1 MRTALMFKRLGQVQ
15 EQEPLPVPAIM
26 FKRLAHAARNEQPPA
41 HASCSHSPSMPQP
54 PTNHA
59 DRFMGSPYFPY
70 RWWSMG
76 PHRKWTA
83 FRS

>member
-26 FKRLAHAARNEQPPA
+26 FKRLGQEASREEAPVTAIVFTRPVEDSGP
-41 HASCSHSPSMPQP
+41 SCSHSPPMPQP

-59 DRFMGSPYFPY
+59 GRFMGSPYFPY
-70 RWWSMG
+70 RW
-76 PHRKWTA
+76 
-83 FRS
+83 